1 MTFDGPAAKALYAAL
16 ESQAKS
22 LAVFDEV
29 NTNAP
34 IKPPETK
41 QNGVSLSIELGPWTP
56 VPSSG
61 LQMTSGKITF
71 VYQLWSSLMQRPL
84 SGIDPQVL
92 GALAAVV
99 AALSEGF
106 TLGGLVRNVDLF
118 GMSAEPGYVADFE
131 GKPFRVVRLDVP
143 VIINDMFEQEA

>member
-1 MTFDGPAAKALYAAL
+1 MTFDGNAAKALYAAL
-16 ESQAKS
+16 ESQARS

-29 NTNAP
+29 GTHAP
-34 IKPPETK
+34 VKPPETK
-41 QNGVSLSIELGPWTP
+41 GGGVSLSIELGPWVP

-61 LQMTSGKITF
+61 LAMTSGRITF

-84 SGIDPQVL
+84 AGIDPQVL

-99 AALSEGF
+99 AALSAGF
-106 TLGGLVRNVDLF
+106 TLDGLVRNVDLF

-131 GKPFRVVRLDVP
+131 GKPFRVIRLDVP